1 MKQERTYKLGL
12 FNSKFFDSKVTSA
25 NIQTSEKVWGYFVG
39 PMFMYMAYY
48 AIAGTYLTQFYTDVL
63 GIGGVFLTM
72 MPVFSKIFDAIT
84 NVIMGRIIDKTRTRQ
99 GKARPWLAIS
109 GVLIMI
115 SGIGLYT
122 VPKAGY
128 SVQIVWIIVSYNL
141 FFALAFT
148 IYNMSHTLMVP
159 LATRNTKQRDSLA
172 MLTSMGTSMIPG
184 FLVVIL
190 LPFIIKNIGVGA
202 AAQSRWII
210 VMGLLSVFALP
221 AVLIEYYFTKERV
234 TEESINDAGEN
245 NMAVVPMAEQIKA
258 CLTNKYWL
266 MVMAVWALFQ
276 FSQFLSTNSM
286 IYFANW
292 VLGSSVAEGATNQ
305 VLINAIG
312 QFPLGIGIV
321 VLWPLVKKFGKRW
334 VFQIGFVIGAIGCLI
349 VMLNPTSL
357 IGVVAGLFIK
367 SWGALP
373 TYAIAAVLAEAMDQ
387 VEYTSGFRV
396 DGFTAS
402 INTIIATIAAGIG
415 QSILLGGINAFGY
428 IAPASSADVIT
439 QPHAVQTFFTWAF
452 VGICMIAY
460 LVMALIMT
468 FYDAEDHAKEVADTI
483 IDRHRKAAEARG
495 EVYISPEEKAEQEQ
509 IELERKAEE
518 DRIRELKAKCAKK
531 GLNFQE
537 EEAKYQE
544 KLAKKKAKA
553 NRSKK

>member
-84 NVIMGRIIDKTRTRQ
+84 NVVMGRIIDKTRTRQ

-115 SGIGLYT
+115 AGIGLYT

-128 SVQIVWIIVSYNL
+128 TVQIVWIIISYNL

-190 LPFIIKNIGVGA
+190 LPFIIKNIGVGPE
-202 AAQSRWII
+202 AQSRWIL

-245 NMAVVPMAEQIKA
+245 NMEVVPMADQIKA

-402 INTIIATIAAGIG
+402 INTIIATVAAGIG
-415 QSILLGGINAFGY
+415 QSIILGGINTLGY

-531 GLNFQE
+531 GLNFEE

>member
-25 NIQTSEKVWGYFVG
+25 NIQTSEKLWGYFVG

-115 SGIGLYT
+115 AGIGLYT

-128 SVQIVWIIVSYNL
+128 TVQIVWIIVSYNL

-245 NMAVVPMAEQIKA
+245 NMEVVPMADQIKA

-357 IGVVAGLFIK
+357 IGVVAGMFIK

-402 INTIIATIAAGIG
+402 INTIIATVAAGIG
-415 QSILLGGINAFGY
+415 QSILLGGINTLGY

-439 QPHAVQTFFTWAF
+439 QPHSVQTFFTWAF

-531 GLNFQE
+531 GLNFEE

-544 KLAKKKAKA
+544 KLAKKKVKAKG
-553 NRSKK
+553 SKK

>member
-128 SVQIVWIIVSYNL
+128 TVQIVWIIVSYNL

-159 LATRNTKQRDSLA
+159 LSTRNTKQRDSLA

-245 NMAVVPMAEQIKA
+245 KMAVVPMADQIKA

>member
-128 SVQIVWIIVSYNL
+128 TVQIVWIIVSYNL

-159 LATRNTKQRDSLA
+159 LSTRNTKQRDSLA

-245 NMAVVPMAEQIKA
+245 KMAVVPMADQIKA

-349 VMLNPTSL
+349 VMINPTSL

>member
-39 PMFMYMAYY
+39 PMFMCMAYY

-63 GIGGVFLTM
+63 GIGGIFLTM

-99 GKARPWLAIS
+99 GKARPWLVIS
-109 GVLIMI
+109 GVLITI
-115 SGIGLYT
+115 SGIGLYA
-122 VPKAGY
+122 VPRAGY
-128 SVQIVWIIVSYNL
+128 TVQIVWIIISYNL
-141 FFALAFT
+141 FFALAYT

-202 AAQSRWII
+202 AAQSRWIL

-245 NMAVVPMAEQIKA
+245 NMAVVPMADQIKA

-276 FSQFLSTNSM
+276 FSQIMSTNSM

-349 VMLNPTSL
+349 VMLNPTNL
-357 IGVVAGLFIK
+357 IGVVAGMFIK

-402 INTIIATIAAGIG
+402 INTIIATVAAGIG

-428 IAPASSADVIT
+428 IAPTSSTDIIT
-439 QPHAVQTFFTWAF
+439 QPHAVQIFFTWAF

-553 NRSKK
+553 NGSKK

>member
-48 AIAGTYLTQFYTDVL
+48 AIAGTYLTQFYTDGL
-63 GIGGVFLTM
+63 GIGGIFLTM

-122 VPKAGY
+122 VPKASY
-128 SVQIVWIIVSYNL
+128 TVQIVWIIISYNL

-190 LPFIIKNIGVGA
+190 LPFIIKNIGVGPE
-202 AAQSRWII
+202 AQSRWIL

-245 NMAVVPMAEQIKA
+245 NMEVVPMADQIKA

-357 IGVVAGLFIK
+357 MGVVAGLFIK

-402 INTIIATIAAGIG
+402 INTIIATVAAGIG
-415 QSILLGGINAFGY
+415 QSIILGGINTLGY

-531 GLNFQE
+531 GLNFEE

-553 NRSKK
+553 NGSKK

>member
-25 NIQTSEKVWGYFVG
+25 NVQTSEKVWGYFVG
-39 PMFMYMAYY
+39 PMFMCMAYY

-63 GIGGVFLTM
+63 GIGGIFLTM

-99 GKARPWLAIS
+99 GKARPWLVIS
-109 GVLIMI
+109 GVLITI
-115 SGIGLYT
+115 SGFGLYA
-122 VPKAGY
+122 VPRASY
-128 SVQIVWIIVSYNL
+128 TVQIVWIIVSYNL
-141 FFALAFT
+141 FFALAYT

-184 FLVVIL
+184 FLVTIL

-202 AAQSRWII
+202 AAQSRWIM

-245 NMAVVPMAEQIKA
+245 NMAVVPMADQIKA

-334 VFQIGFVIGAIGCLI
+334 VFQIGFVIGAIGCFI
-349 VMLNPTSL
+349 VMLNPTNL
-357 IGVVAGLFIK
+357 IGVIAGMFIK

-428 IAPASSADVIT
+428 IAPASSAEVIT

-531 GLNFQE
+531 GLNFE
-537 EEAKYQE
+537 VEEAKYQE

-553 NRSKK
+553 NGSKK

>member
-122 VPKAGY
+122 VPKASY
-128 SVQIVWIIVSYNL
+128 TVQIVWIIISYNL

-190 LPFIIKNIGVGA
+190 LPFIIKNIGVGPE
-202 AAQSRWII
+202 AQSRWIL

-245 NMAVVPMAEQIKA
+245 NMEVVPMADQIKA

-402 INTIIATIAAGIG
+402 INTIIATVAAGIG
-415 QSILLGGINAFGY
+415 QSIILGGINTLGY

-468 FYDAEDHAKEVADTI
+468 FYDAEDYAKEVTDTI

-509 IELERKAEE
+509 IELERKADE

-531 GLNFQE
+531 GLNFEE

-553 NRSKK
+553 KGSKK

>member
-1 MKQERTYKLGL
+1 MII
-12 FNSKFFDSKVTSA
+12 NA
-25 NIQTSEKVWGYFVG
+25 
-39 PMFMYMAYY
+39 
-48 AIAGTYLTQFYTDVL
+48 LT
-63 GIGGVFLTM
+63 I
-72 MPVFSKIFDAIT
+72 
-84 NVIMGRIIDKTRTRQ
+84 
-99 GKARPWLAIS
+99 
-109 GVLIMI
+109 
-115 SGIGLYT
+115 
-122 VPKAGY
+122 
-128 SVQIVWIIVSYNL
+128 
-141 FFALAFT
+141 
-148 IYNMSHTLMVP
+148 
-159 LATRNTKQRDSLA
+159 
-172 MLTSMGTSMIPG
+172 
-184 FLVVIL
+184 
-190 LPFIIKNIGVGA
+190 
-202 AAQSRWII
+202 
-210 VMGLLSVFALP
+210 LLSVFALP

-245 NMAVVPMAEQIKA
+245 NMEVVPMADQIKA

-276 FSQFLSTNSM
+276 FSQFLSTNCM

-334 VFQIGFVIGAIGCLI
+334 VFQIGFVIGTIGCLI

-402 INTIIATIAAGIG
+402 INTIIATVAAGIG
-415 QSILLGGINAFGY
+415 QSIILGGINTLGY

-531 GLNFQE
+531 GLNFEE

-553 NRSKK
+553 KGSKK